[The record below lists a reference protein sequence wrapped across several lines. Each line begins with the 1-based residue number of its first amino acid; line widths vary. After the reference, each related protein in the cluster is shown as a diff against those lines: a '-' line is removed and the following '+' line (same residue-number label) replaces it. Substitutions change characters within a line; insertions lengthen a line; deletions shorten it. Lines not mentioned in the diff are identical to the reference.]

1 MTTAMQLSEQQQQ
14 PLATAEVATTQAA
27 ELARAQV
34 EAQFLVAMRRPRNE
48 DLALQ
53 RMLRE
58 CKRPSFADVAMYS
71 LPIGGQRIEGLSIRF
86 AEAASRAWG
95 NIQTQQSITY
105 DDGRKRIVRVVA
117 TDLESNTTY
126 SGEAVIDLVVRRK
139 NPGDRVPISVQ
150 RNSRGEQSYLV
161 QADERDAAMLTANA
175 ASKVMRTT
183 LLRLIPGWVQDECK
197 AQIEATARDNAAE
210 DPDAQRRK
218 IVAAFGDLSVPADQL
233 TSFLGHDL
241 GSASPAE
248 IVELKRAYSA
258 VRDGETSWTEL
269 LASKTGERAERKSD
283 PNAALKA
290 KLAAKKKKPE
300 AAQPAA
306 EEPHDPETG
315 EVPMREPGEEG

>member
-233 TSFLGHDL
+233 TAFLGHDL

-258 VRDGETSWTEL
+258 VRDGETSWAEL

-290 KLAAKKKKPE
+290 KLAAKKRKPE
-300 AAQPAA
+300 PQPAA
-306 EEPHDPETG
+306 EEPHNPETG
-315 EVPMREPGEEG
+315 EVPMREMGDDHE